1 MTNNSSKKEIVKVLN
16 VETKGSDVRVKTL
29 RQEIAALNDALKNT
43 EQGSA
48 EYNAAV
54 QQIKNNQDLLSQA
67 MKSTKTE
74 AEALDGSY
82 DALTNKLNELKKA
95 WKATNDEVERSK
107 LANEINQVKGAIS
120 ELDNSLGDF
129 KTNSEDALSKFKN
142 EMGDAQDKIEPF
154 KAKFESIQK
163 ISSGVA
169 SGFAAVQGAMALMGV
184 ENDQLG
190 QTFIKL
196 QSAMAIAQ
204 GIGGLGDLV
213 EGMSQ
218 AKVAFSGAITSVK
231 SFITSL
237 RGMKLAMAATG
248 IGAALVL
255 VGLLAKAYMDLA
267 DATDKAKEAK
277 ERLDKIESEGEF
289 DNKKKRVA
297 LTQAETKAYDEYV
310 QDLKNANGN
319 KTKIEEAEL
328 KLKKK
333 LREASDDYYKNEIDN
348 LVILRK
354 ELEKNVKIEEDR
366 LNANKRTRENFD
378 KTQGTHSFR
387 SITNPINEGLRT
399 TFGNLFG
406 NKLYSKEEIQEQ
418 ENNLNE
424 LKTKLVQTEQSIA
437 DAERAI
443 NDNKV
448 EAAQE
453 TSDKLVGI
461 SDSTNTQ
468 LKENAEKAK
477 EFAKSTLAN
486 YASNVD
492 ATLTNIKTNV
502 EYNLKS
508 IDKLTSWTEKSR
520 AKAKKESE
528 DKYKVPGLELDGKE
542 AEGELQ
548 VVEAVLVNSY
558 QNQLALLDK
567 KQQDEIA
574 LIKNN
579 KEAVKEIEEQYGVD
593 IMSILE
599 QQHQSEK
606 DALSNQ
612 YNEKLENYKEYL
624 KNRQEAY
631 INTRMGILGDKLY
644 DLEVDK
650 DKKMYENDDT
660 YGYKQAE
667 NKEKKSNKWR
677 WLNKETYWDEFDTK
691 PEEIEKERITKENE
705 ILDEEHS
712 KKVGY
717 LNEEMSLMEARFGAE
732 AKNTDAYKDLVR
744 QKEEAD
750 NNYNN
755 NKAENDKKI
764 EALDASND
772 KKKIARKRTTAN
784 IIMSI
789 ASSMFGS
796 LSSILG
802 EESKAGKAF
811 AVAQATIDTYQ
822 AANAAYASMA
832 GIPVVGPGLGYAAA
846 AAAVLAGI
854 ANVKKI
860 LEVPDD
866 GKETSTAPS
875 SVASQS
881 IVRPN
886 ISLSDTIPTQLT
898 QNLMTDTELSELNK
912 PTRVYVTETDISD
925 TMNKVEVTEN
935 NASF

>member
-1 MTNNSSKKEIVKVLN
+1 MASNNKEIVKVLS
-16 VETKGSDVRVKTL
+16 VDTKGSDVRVKSL
-29 RQEIAALNDALKNT
+29 RQEIAALNQVLKNT

-74 AEALDGSY
+74 AGALEGSY

-107 LANEINQVKGAIS
+107 LANEIKEVKGAIS

-129 KTNSEDALSKFKN
+129 KTNSEDALSKFKD

-169 SGFAAVQGAMALMGV
+169 SGFAAVQGTMALMGV
-184 ENDQLG
+184 ENDKLG

-196 QSAMAIAQ
+196 QAAMAIAQ
-204 GIGGLGDLV
+204 GVGGLGDLV

-231 SFITSL
+231 AFITSL

-277 ERLDKIESEGEF
+277 ERLDKLESKAEF
-289 DNKKKRVA
+289 EKKKKRVE
-297 LTQAETKAYDEYV
+297 LTQAETNAYNEYV
-310 QDLKNANGN
+310 QDLKKANGN

-333 LREASDDYYKNEIDN
+333 LREASDAYYKNELDN
-348 LVILRK
+348 LKKLQK
-354 ELEKNVKIEEDR
+354 EQEKQLDIEQKR
-366 LNANKRTRENFD
+366 LDENKKKREKFD
-378 KTQGTHSFR
+378 KTQKFQPFGSFTNA
-387 SITNPINEGLRT
+387 ITEGAL
-399 TFGNLFG
+399 NLFG
-406 NKLYSKEEIQEQ
+406 NFGFSKKDIQEQ
-418 ENNLNE
+418 ENSINE
-424 LKTKLVQTEQSIA
+424 LKNKKLKTDQEIA
-437 DAERAI
+437 DADRAI
-443 NDNKV
+443 KDNEV

-461 SDSTNTQ
+461 SDSTNAQ

-477 EFAKSTLAN
+477 EFAKSTLAS

-492 ATLTNIKTNV
+492 LTLNNIKTNV
-502 EYNLKS
+502 EYNFKT
-508 IDKLTSWTEKSR
+508 IDKLTSWTEESR

-528 DKYKVPGLELDGKE
+528 DKYKVPGLEVDGKE
-542 AEGELQ
+542 VEGELQ
-548 VVEAVLVNSY
+548 VVETVLVNSY

-579 KEAVKEIEEQYGVD
+579 KKAVKEIEKEYGVD
-593 IMSILE
+593 ILTILA
-599 QQHQSEK
+599 QQHQAEK
-606 DALSNQ
+606 DALSQQ
-612 YNEKLENYKEYL
+612 YNEKLENYKQYL
-624 KNRQEAY
+624 KNRQETY
-631 INTRMGILGDKLY
+631 INTRMGILSDKLY
-644 DLEVDK
+644 DVEVKKDK
-650 DKKMYENDDT
+650 DLYENDST
-660 YGYKQAE
+660 YGNQQAS
-667 NKEKKSNKWR
+667 NKEEKSNKWR
-677 WLNKETYWDEFDTK
+677 WLNKENYWDELDTK

-732 AKNTDAYKDLVR
+732 AKNTDAYKELVR

-755 NKAENDKKI
+755 NKAENDKKLD
-764 EALDASND
+764 ALDAEND
-772 KKKIARKRTTAN
+772 KKKVARRRLTAKL
-784 IIMSI
+784 SLDI

-811 AVAQATIDTYQ
+811 AVAQATIDTFK
-822 AANAAYASMA
+822 AANSAYASLA
-832 GIPVVGPGLGYAAA
+832 GIPVVGPGLGAAAA
-846 AAAVLAGI
+846 AAAVLAGV

-866 GKETSTAPS
+866 GKETSTPSAP
-875 SVASQS
+875 ASQS

-925 TMNKVEVTEN
+925 TMNRVSVTET

>member
-1 MTNNSSKKEIVKVLN
+1 MTNNKEIVKVLN

-29 RQEIAALNDALKNT
+29 RQEIAALNEVLKNT

-48 EYNAAV
+48 EYNAAM
-54 QQIKNNQDLLSQA
+54 QQIKNNQDLLSQS

-95 WKATNDEVERSK
+95 WKATNDEVQRSK
-107 LANEINQVKGAIS
+107 LADEIKEVKGALT

-129 KTNSEDALSKFKN
+129 KTNSEDSLSKFKE

-169 SGFAAVQGAMALMGV
+169 SGFAAVQGTMALMGV

-196 QSAMAIAQ
+196 QAAMAIAQ
-204 GIGGLGDLV
+204 GVGGLGDLV

-231 SFITSL
+231 AFITSL

-277 ERLDKIESEGEF
+277 ERLDKIESKAEL

-297 LTQAETKAYDEYV
+297 LTQAETKAYNEYV
-310 QDLKNANGN
+310 QDLKNAKGD

-333 LREASDDYYKNEIDN
+333 LREASDAYYKGELNN
-348 LVILRK
+348 LTKLQAEQQK
-354 ELEKNVKIEEDR
+354 QLDIEEKR
-366 LNANKRTRENFD
+366 LKENKEKRAIFE
-378 KTQGTHSFR
+378 KTQKFQPFGSF
-387 SITNPINEGLRT
+387 TNAISEGAL
-399 TFGNLFG
+399 NLFG
-406 NKLYSKEEIQEQ
+406 NFGYSKKDIQEQ
-418 ENNLNE
+418 EDNLNE
-424 LKTKLVQTEQSIA
+424 LNKKFVETKQAIE
-437 DAERAI
+437 DAKSALTS
-443 NDNKV
+443 NDV

-453 TSDKLVGI
+453 TSDKLVAI

-486 YASNVD
+486 YVSNID
-492 ATLTNIKTNV
+492 LTITGIKSNIENK
-502 EYNLKS
+502 LKS
-508 IDKLTSWTEKSR
+508 IDDLIILSEKQ
-520 AKAKKESE
+520 KAKEQKKVE
-528 DKYKVPGLELDGKE
+528 DTFKIGG
-542 AEGELQ
+542 GEVKGEFK
-548 VVEAVLVNSY
+548 VVEKVLN
-558 QNQLALLDK
+558 QNYANQIALLTA

-574 LIKNN
+574 LIENN
-579 KEAVKEIEEQYGVD
+579 KEAVKEIEEEYGVD
-593 IMSILE
+593 ILSILK
-599 QQHQSEK
+599 QQHQDEK
-606 DALSNQ
+606 NALTIQ

-631 INTRMGILGDKLY
+631 INSRMGILGDKLY

-650 DKKMYENDDT
+650 DKKMYKNEDT
-660 YGYKQAE
+660 YGYAQAE

-677 WLNKETYWDEFDTK
+677 WLNKEKYWDELDTK
-691 PEEIEKERITKENE
+691 PEEIEKERIQNENE

-712 KKVGY
+712 KRVGY
-717 LNEEMSLMEARFGAE
+717 INEEIALMEARFGAE
-732 AKNTDAYKDLVR
+732 AKNTDAYKELVR
-744 QKEEAD
+744 QKTEAD
-750 NNYNN
+750 EDYNN
-755 NKAENDKKI
+755 TKYENDRKLD
-764 EALDASND
+764 ALDAAND
-772 KKKIARKRTTAN
+772 KKKIERRRTTAN
-784 IIMSI
+784 VIMDI

-811 AVAQATIDTYQ
+811 AVAQATIDTYK
-822 AANAAYASMA
+822 AANAAYASLA

-846 AAAVLAGI
+846 AAAVLAGV

-866 GKETSTAPS
+866 GKETSSPS
-875 SVASQS
+875 SSVTSQS

>member
-1 MTNNSSKKEIVKVLN
+1 MASNNKEIVKVLN

-107 LANEINQVKGAIS
+107 LANEIKEVKGAIS

-196 QSAMAIAQ
+196 QAALAIAQ
-204 GIGGLGDLV
+204 GVGGLGDLV

-231 SFITSL
+231 AFITSL

-255 VGLLAKAYMDLA
+255 VGLLAKAYLDLA
-267 DATDKAKEAK
+267 DATDKAKAAK
-277 ERLDKIESEGEF
+277 ERLDKLESKTEL
-289 DNKKKRVA
+289 DNKKKKVA

-310 QDLKNANGN
+310 KDLKNANGN

-348 LVILRK
+348 LNKLQK
-354 ELEKNVKIEEDR
+354 EQKKQLDVEEKRVKK
-366 LNANKRTRENFD
+366 NKEKRAIFD
-378 KTQGTHSFR
+378 KTQETQPYYTKGINDFLYTKLDIFAGTK
-387 SITNPINEGLRT
+387 N
-399 TFGNLFG
+399 
-406 NKLYSKEEIQEQ
+406 YSKEEIQEQ
-418 ENNLNE
+418 EDNLKE
-424 LKTKLVQTEQSIA
+424 LKNKIVKTDQEIA

-461 SDSTNTQ
+461 SDSTNAQ
-468 LKENAEKAK
+468 LKENAQKAK

-486 YASNVD
+486 YVSNID
-492 ATLTNIKTNV
+492 LTITGIKSNIENK
-502 EYNLKS
+502 LKS
-508 IDKLTSWTEKSR
+508 IDDLMILSEDQ
-520 AKAKKESE
+520 KAKEQKKVE
-528 DKYKVPGLELDGKE
+528 DKFKIGSGEV
-542 AEGELQ
+542 EGEFK
-548 VVEAVLVNSY
+548 VVEKVLNQNY
-558 QNQLALLDK
+558 ANQLALLGA

-574 LIKNN
+574 LIENN
-579 KEAVKEIEEQYGVD
+579 KEAVKEIEEEYGVD
-593 IMSILE
+593 ILSILK
-599 QQHQSEK
+599 QQHQDEK
-606 DALSNQ
+606 NALTIQ
-612 YNEKLENYKEYL
+612 YNEKLEDYKEYL

-631 INTRMGILGDKLY
+631 INTRMGLLGDKLY

-650 DKKMYENDDT
+650 NKKLYKNEDT
-660 YGYKQAE
+660 YGSAQAS
-667 NKEKKSNKWR
+667 NKEEKSNKWR
-677 WLNKETYWDEFDTK
+677 WLNKETYWEEFDTK

-717 LNEEMSLMEARFGAE
+717 LNEEMALMEARFGAE

-744 QKEEAD
+744 QKTEAD
-750 NNYNN
+750 DEYNN
-755 NKAENDKKI
+755 TKAENDKKI
-764 EALDASND
+764 EALDATND

-796 LSSILG
+796 MSSILG

-832 GIPVVGPGLGYAAA
+832 GIPVVGPALGYSAA

-898 QNLMTDTELSELNK
+898 QNLMTDTELSELNQ

-925 TMNKVEVTEN
+925 TMNRVQVTET

>member
-1 MTNNSSKKEIVKVLN
+1 MANNKKEIVKVLN

-29 RQEIAALNDALKNT
+29 RQEIAALNQVLKNT

-67 MKSTKTE
+67 MKTTKTE

-107 LANEINQVKGAIS
+107 LANEIKEVKGALT
-120 ELDNSLGDF
+120 ELDNSLGTF
-129 KTNSEDALSKFKN
+129 KTNSEDSLSTFKD
-142 EMGDAQDKIEPF
+142 EMSDAQDKIEPF

-169 SGFAAVQGAMALMGV
+169 SGFAAVQGTMALMGV

-231 SFITSL
+231 AFITSL

-255 VGLLAKAYMDLA
+255 VGMLAKAFMDLA
-267 DATDKAKEAK
+267 EATDKAKEAK
-277 ERLDKIESEGEF
+277 ERLDKIESKAEF
-289 DNKKKRVA
+289 DQKKKRVE
-297 LTQAETKAYDEYV
+297 LTQAETKAYNEYAE
-310 QDLKNANGN
+310 DLKKANGN

-333 LREASDDYYKNEIDN
+333 LREASDEYYNNELDN
-348 LVILRK
+348 LNKLQK
-354 ELEKNVKIEEDR
+354 EQEKQLKIEEKR
-366 LNANKRTRENFD
+366 LEEKKNKRAIFD
-378 KTQGTHSFR
+378 KTQETQPYY
-387 SITNPINEGLRT
+387 TKPINEFLYTKLGS
-399 TFGNLFG
+399 GN
-406 NKLYSKEEIQEQ
+406 SKEDIQEQ
-418 ENNLNE
+418 ENSIDE
-424 LKTKLVQTEQSIA
+424 LKNKIVKTKQDIA

-443 NDNKV
+443 SDNEV

-461 SDSTNTQ
+461 SDSTNAQ

-477 EFAKSTLAN
+477 EFAKSTLAS

-492 ATLTNIKTNV
+492 LTLNNIKTNV

-508 IDKLTSWTEKSR
+508 FDKLTSWTEESR
-520 AKAKKESE
+520 AKAKKKSE
-528 DKYKVPGLELDGKE
+528 DKYQIPGLELDGKE
-542 AEGELQ
+542 VEGEIN

-579 KEAVKEIEEQYGVD
+579 KKAIKEIEKEYGVD
-593 IMSILE
+593 ILSILA
-599 QQHQSEK
+599 QQHQAEK
-606 DALSNQ
+606 DVLSQQ
-612 YNEKLENYKEYL
+612 YNEKLENYKGYL
-624 KNRQEAY
+624 KNRQESY
-631 INTRMGILGDKLY
+631 INTRMGILSDKLY
-644 DLEVDK
+644 DLEVKKDK
-650 DKKMYENDDT
+650 DLYENDDT

-667 NKEKKSNKWR
+667 NKEEKSNKWR
-677 WLNKETYWDEFDTK
+677 LLDKEKYWDELDTK
-691 PEEIEKERITKENE
+691 PEEIEKERITKEND

-712 KKVGY
+712 KKIGY

-732 AKNTDAYKDLVR
+732 AKNTDAYKELVR

-755 NKAENDKKI
+755 TKKENDKKI
-764 EALDASND
+764 DALDAEID
-772 KKKIARKRTTAN
+772 KKKVARKKFTAN
-784 IIMSI
+784 AIMDI

-811 AVAQATIDTYQ
+811 AVAQATIDTYK
-822 AANAAYASMA
+822 AANSAYASMA
-832 GIPVVGPGLGYAAA
+832 GIPVVGPGLGAAAA

-860 LEVPDD
+860 LEVQDD
-866 GKETSTAPS
+866 GKETSTPS
-875 SVASQS
+875 SSNVSQS

>member
-1 MTNNSSKKEIVKVLN
+1 MANNNKEIVKVLN

-29 RQEIAALNDALKNT
+29 RQEIAALNEVLKNT

-54 QQIKNNQDLLSQA
+54 QQIKNNQDLLSKS

-95 WKATNDEVERSK
+95 WKATNDEVQRSK
-107 LANEINQVKGAIS
+107 LANEIKNVKGALT

-129 KTNSEDALSKFKN
+129 KTNSEDSLSKFKE

-196 QSAMAIAQ
+196 QAAMAIAQ
-204 GIGGLGDLV
+204 GVGGLGDLV

-231 SFITSL
+231 AFITSL

-255 VGLLAKAYMDLA
+255 VGLLAKAYLDLA
-267 DATDKAKEAK
+267 DATDKAKASK
-277 ERLDKIESEGEF
+277 ERLDKLESKTEL
-289 DNKKKRVA
+289 DNKKKKVA
-297 LTQAETKAYDEYV
+297 LTQAETKAYNEYV
-310 QDLKNANGN
+310 QDLKNAKGD

-333 LREASDDYYKNEIDN
+333 LREASDEYYNNEINN
-348 LVILRK
+348 LTKLKK
-354 ELEKNVKIEEDR
+354 EQQKQLDIEEKR
-366 LNANKRTRENFD
+366 LKGLKRNSERVSS
-378 KTQGTHSFR
+378 KR
-387 SITNPINEGLRT
+387 PIFSPGELIVSDIQPQ
-399 TFGNLFG
+399 LVD
-406 NKLYSKEEIQEQ
+406 EETIKEQ
-418 ENNLNE
+418 EKKIDE
-424 LKTKLVQTEQSIA
+424 LKNKIVKTDQEIA
-437 DAERAI
+437 DAQRAI
-443 NDNKV
+443 KDNEV

-477 EFAKSTLAN
+477 EFAKATLAN

-492 ATLTNIKTNV
+492 LTLNNIKTNV
-502 EYNLKS
+502 EYNFKT

-528 DKYKVPGLELDGKE
+528 DKYKVPGLEVDGKE
-542 AEGELQ
+542 VEGELQ

-558 QNQLALLDK
+558 QNQLSLLET

-579 KEAVKEIEEQYGVD
+579 KKAVEEIEKEYGVD
-593 IMSILE
+593 ILSILT
-599 QQHQSEK
+599 QQHQAEK
-606 DALSNQ
+606 DVLSQQ

-631 INTRMGILGDKLY
+631 INTRMGILSDKLY

-650 DKKMYENDDT
+650 DKKMYENEDT
-660 YGYKQAE
+660 YGNKQAS
-667 NKEKKSNKWR
+667 NKEEKSNKWR
-677 WLNKETYWDEFDTK
+677 WLNKENYWDELDTK
-691 PEEIEKERITKENE
+691 PEEIEKERIKKENE

-755 NKAENDKKI
+755 TKAENDKKI
-764 EALDASND
+764 EALDAAND

-784 IIMSI
+784 VIMDI

-811 AVAQATIDTYQ
+811 AVAQATIDTYK
-822 AANAAYASMA
+822 AANAAYASLA
-832 GIPVVGPGLGYAAA
+832 GIPVVGPGLGAAAA
-846 AAAVLAGI
+846 AAAVLAGV

-866 GKETSTAPS
+866 GKETSSPS
-875 SVASQS
+875 ASVTSQS

-898 QNLMTDTELSELNK
+898 QNLMTDSELSEMNK

>member
-1 MTNNSSKKEIVKVLN
+1 MASNNKEIVKVLN

-29 RQEIAALNDALKNT
+29 RQEIAALNEVLKNT

-54 QQIKNNQDLLSQA
+54 QQIKNNQDLLSQS

-95 WKATNDEVERSK
+95 WKATNDEVQRSK
-107 LANEINQVKGAIS
+107 LADEIKEVKGALT
-120 ELDNSLGDF
+120 ELDNSLGNF
-129 KTNSEDALSKFKN
+129 KTNSEDSLSTFKE
-142 EMGDAQDKIEPF
+142 EMSDAQDKIEPF

-163 ISSGVA
+163 ISAGVA

-196 QSAMAIAQ
+196 QAAMAIAQ
-204 GIGGLGDLV
+204 GVGGLGDLV

-231 SFITSL
+231 AFITSL

-277 ERLDKIESEGEF
+277 ERLDKIESKAEF

-297 LTQAETKAYDEYV
+297 LTQAETKAYNEYV
-310 QDLKNANGN
+310 EDLKNAKGN

-333 LREASDDYYKNEIDN
+333 LREASDKYYKGELDN
-348 LVILRK
+348 LNKLK
-354 ELEKNVKIEEDR
+354 SEQQKTLDIEQKR
-366 LNANKRTRENFD
+366 LDENNKKRAIFE
-378 KTQGTHSFR
+378 KTQKFQPFGSFT
-387 SITNPINEGLRT
+387 SAIAEGAL
-399 TFGNLFG
+399 NLFG
-406 NKLYSKEEIQEQ
+406 NFGYSKKDIQEQ
-418 ENNLNE
+418 ENSINE
-424 LKTKLVQTEQSIA
+424 LKNKILQTKQDIE
-437 DAERAI
+437 DAESAI
-443 NDNKV
+443 TGNEV

-453 TSDKLVGI
+453 TSDKLVRI
-461 SDSTNTQ
+461 SDSTNAQ

-477 EFAKSTLAN
+477 EFAKATLAN
-486 YASNVD
+486 YVSNID
-492 ATLTNIKTNV
+492 LNLNNIKNNV
-502 EYNLKS
+502 EYNLKE
-508 IDKLTSWTEKSR
+508 IDKLTNLSEKV
-520 AKAKKESE
+520 KAKEKKKAE
-528 DKYKVPGLELDGKE
+528 DTFKVEGLEIDGKE
-542 AEGELQ
+542 VEGELEI
-548 VVEAVLVNSY
+548 VEAVISQSY
-558 QNQLALLDK
+558 ENQLALLTA
-567 KQQDEIA
+567 KQEDE
-574 LIKNN
+574 LELLTNN
-579 KEAVKEIEEQYGVD
+579 KEALKDIEKEYGVD
-593 IMSILE
+593 ILSVLKE
-599 QQHQSEK
+599 QHKAER
-606 DALSNQ
+606 DTLTIQ

-631 INTRMGILGDKLY
+631 INSRMGILGDKLY

-650 DKKMYENDDT
+650 DKKMYENEDT
-660 YGYKQAE
+660 YGNKQAS
-667 NKEKKSNKWR
+667 NKEEKSNKWR
-677 WLNKETYWDEFDTK
+677 WLNKENYWDELDTK

-755 NKAENDKKI
+755 TKAENDKKI
-764 EALDASND
+764 EALDAAND

-784 IIMSI
+784 VIMDI

-811 AVAQATIDTYQ
+811 AVAQATIDTYK
-822 AANAAYASMA
+822 AANAAYASLA
-832 GIPVVGPGLGYAAA
+832 GIPVVGPGLGAAAA
-846 AAAVLAGI
+846 AAAVLAGV

-866 GKETSTAPS
+866 GKETSSPAS
-875 SVASQS
+875 SASSQS

-898 QNLMTDTELSELNK
+898 QNLMTDSELSEMNK

>member
-1 MTNNSSKKEIVKVLN
+1 MASNNKEIVKVLS
-16 VETKGSDVRVKTL
+16 VDTKGSDVRVKTL
-29 RQEIAALNDALKNT
+29 RQEIAALNQVLKNT
-43 EQGSA
+43 EQGSS

-107 LANEINQVKGAIS
+107 LANEIKEVKGAIS

-163 ISSGVA
+163 ISAGVA

-204 GIGGLGDLV
+204 GVGGLGDLV

-231 SFITSL
+231 AFITSL

-255 VGLLAKAYMDLA
+255 VGLLAKAFMDLA

-277 ERLDKIESEGEF
+277 ERLDKIESKAEF
-289 DNKKKRVA
+289 EKKKKRIE

-310 QDLKNANGN
+310 EDLKKANGN

-333 LREASDDYYKNEIDN
+333 LREASDAYYKGEIDN
-348 LVILRK
+348 L
-354 ELEKNVKIEEDR
+354 
-366 LNANKRTRENFD
+366 T
-378 KTQGTHSFR
+378 
-387 SITNPINEGLRT
+387 
-399 TFGNLFG
+399 
-406 NKLYSKEEIQEQ
+406 KLQKEQ
-418 ENNLNE
+418 EKQLAVEEKRLKGLKRNSERVSSDRPIFSPGELIVSDIQPQLVDEETIKEQEKKINE
-424 LKTKLVQTEQSIA
+424 LKNKKVKTEQEIA
-437 DAERAI
+437 DAQRAI
-443 NDNKV
+443 KDNEV

-461 SDSTNTQ
+461 SDSTNAQ

-486 YASNVD
+486 YVSNIDLTLTGIKSNVENELD
-492 ATLTNIKTNV
+492 
-502 EYNLKS
+502 S
-508 IDKLTSWTEKSR
+508 IDRLINLSEKD
-520 AKAKKESE
+520 KAKLQKNSE
-528 DKYKVPGLELDGKE
+528 DTFKIDGE
-542 AEGELQ
+542 EIEGEFK
-548 VVEAVLVNSY
+548 VVKAVLDRNY
-558 QNQLALLDK
+558 ENQLALLTK

-574 LIKNN
+574 LVKNN
-579 KEAVKEIEEQYGVD
+579 KEAVKEIEKQYGVD

-599 QQHQSEK
+599 LQHQDEK
-606 DALSNQ
+606 NALTIQ

-631 INTRMGILGDKLY
+631 INSRMGILSDKLY

-650 DKKMYENDDT
+650 DKKLYENEDT
-660 YGYKQAE
+660 YGNQQAE
-667 NKEKKSNKWR
+667 NKEEKSNKWR
-677 WLNKETYWDEFDTK
+677 WLNKENYWDELDTK

-732 AKNTDAYKDLVR
+732 AKNTDAYKELVR

-755 NKAENDKKI
+755 TKAENDKKI
-764 EALDASND
+764 EALDAAND

-784 IIMSI
+784 VIMDI

-811 AVAQATIDTYQ
+811 AVAQATIDTYK
-822 AANAAYASMA
+822 AANAAYASLA

-846 AAAVLAGI
+846 AAAVLAGV

-866 GKETSTAPS
+866 GKETSAPS
-875 SVASQS
+875 SSVTTQS

-925 TMNKVEVTEN
+925 TMNRVSVTET

>member
-1 MTNNSSKKEIVKVLN
+1 MANNNKEIVKVLN

-29 RQEIAALNDALKNT
+29 RQEIAALNEVLKNT
-43 EQGSA
+43 EQGSS

-54 QQIKNNQDLLSQA
+54 QQIKNNQDLLSQS

-82 DALTNKLNELKKA
+82 DALTNKLNDLKKA
-95 WKATNDEVERSK
+95 WKATNDEVQRSK
-107 LANEINQVKGAIS
+107 LADEIKEVKGALT
-120 ELDNSLGDF
+120 ELDNSLGTF
-129 KTNSEDALSKFKN
+129 KTNSEDSLSKFKE

-196 QSAMAIAQ
+196 QAAMAIAQ
-204 GIGGLGDLV
+204 GVGGLGDLV

-231 SFITSL
+231 AFITSL

-255 VGLLAKAYMDLA
+255 VGLLAKAYLDLA
-267 DATDKAKEAK
+267 NATDKAKASK
-277 ERLDKIESEGEF
+277 ERLDKLESKTEL
-289 DNKKKRVA
+289 DQKKKKVA
-297 LTQAETKAYDEYV
+297 LTEAETKAYNEYV
-310 QDLKNANGN
+310 EDLKKANGD

-348 LVILRK
+348 L
-354 ELEKNVKIEEDR
+354 
-366 LNANKRTRENFD
+366 T
-378 KTQGTHSFR
+378 
-387 SITNPINEGLRT
+387 
-399 TFGNLFG
+399 
-406 NKLYSKEEIQEQ
+406 KLQKEQ
-418 ENNLNE
+418 EKQLDNEEKRLKGLKRNSERVSNNVPIYSPGQQIVGDIQPQLVDEETIKEQEKKIDE
-424 LKTKLVQTEQSIA
+424 LKNKIVKTKQEIA
-437 DAERAI
+437 DAEGAI
-443 NDNKV
+443 TGNAV

-461 SDSTNTQ
+461 SDSTNNQ

-486 YASNVD
+486 YASNID
-492 ATLTNIKTNV
+492 ITLTNLKSNV
-502 EYNLKS
+502 EYELKQV
-508 IDKLTSWTEKSR
+508 DKLTNLSEKD
-520 AKAKKESE
+520 KAKQQKGTE
-528 DKYKVPGLELDGKE
+528 DTFKIEGLEIDGKE
-542 AEGELQ
+542 IEGELEI
-548 VVEAVLVNSY
+548 VETVIANSLN
-558 QNQLALLDK
+558 NQLALLDK
-567 KQQDEIA
+567 KQEDEIK

-579 KEAVKEIEEQYGVD
+579 KKAVKEIEKEYGVD
-593 IMSILE
+593 ILSILE
-599 QQHQSEK
+599 QQHQAEK
-606 DALSNQ
+606 DTLMFQ
-612 YNEKLENYKEYL
+612 YNEKLENYKQYL

-631 INTRMGILGDKLY
+631 INTRMGILSDKLY
-644 DLEVDK
+644 DLEVKKDK
-650 DKKMYENDDT
+650 DLYENDDES
-660 YGYKQAE
+660 GYAQGE

-677 WLNKETYWDEFDTK
+677 WLNKENYWDELDTK
-691 PEEIEKERITKENE
+691 PEEIEKERITKENA

-712 KKVGY
+712 KKIGY
-717 LNEEMSLMEARFGAE
+717 INEEIGLLEARFGAE
-732 AKNTDAYKDLVR
+732 AKNTDAYKELVK

-755 NKAENDKKI
+755 TKKENDKKLEALDAENDKK
-764 EALDASND
+764 
-772 KKKIARKRTTAN
+772 KVARRRLTAKLS
-784 IIMSI
+784 IDI

-811 AVAQATIDTYQ
+811 AVAQATIDTFK
-822 AANAAYASMA
+822 AANSAYASLA
-832 GIPVVGPGLGYAAA
+832 GIPVVGPGLGAAAA
-846 AAAVLAGI
+846 AAAVLAGV

-866 GKETSTAPS
+866 GKETSSPS
-875 SVASQS
+875 ASVTSQS

-925 TMNKVEVTEN
+925 TMNKVKVTET

>member
-1 MTNNSSKKEIVKVLN
+1 MASNNKEIVKVLS
-16 VETKGSDVRVKTL
+16 VDTKGSDVRVKTL
-29 RQEIAALNDALKNT
+29 RQEIAALNQVLKNT
-43 EQGSA
+43 EQGSS

-107 LANEINQVKGAIS
+107 LANEIKEVKGAIS

-204 GIGGLGDLV
+204 GVGGLGDLV

-231 SFITSL
+231 AFITSL

-255 VGLLAKAYMDLA
+255 VGLLAKAFMDLA

-277 ERLDKIESEGEF
+277 ERLDKIESKAEF
-289 DNKKKRVA
+289 EKKKKRIE

-310 QDLKNANGN
+310 EDLKKANGN

-333 LREASDDYYKNEIDN
+333 LREASDAYYKNELDN
-348 LVILRK
+348 LNKLQTEQKKQLDIEQKRLDENKKKR
-354 ELEKNVKIEEDR
+354 EK
-366 LNANKRTRENFD
+366 FD
-378 KTQGTHSFR
+378 KTQKFQPFGSF
-387 SITNPINEGLRT
+387 TNTISEGAL
-399 TFGNLFG
+399 NLFG
-406 NKLYSKEEIQEQ
+406 NFGFSKKDIQEQ
-418 ENNLNE
+418 EDSINE
-424 LKTKLVQTEQSIA
+424 LNNKIVKTKQEIA

-443 NDNKV
+443 EDNKV

-461 SDSTNTQ
+461 SDSTNAQ
-468 LKENAEKAK
+468 LKDNAEKAK
-477 EFAKSTLAN
+477 EFAKATLAS

-492 ATLTNIKTNV
+492 LTLNNIKTNV
-502 EYNLKS
+502 EYNFKT
-508 IDKLTSWTEKSR
+508 IDKLTSWTEESK
-520 AKAKKESE
+520 AKAKKGVE
-528 DKYKVPGLELDGKE
+528 DSYKVPGLEVDGKE
-542 AEGELQ
+542 VEGELE
-548 VVEAVLVNSY
+548 VVETLLVNSY

-579 KEAVKEIEEQYGVD
+579 KKAVKEIEKEYGVD
-593 IMSILE
+593 ILTILA
-599 QQHQSEK
+599 QQHQAEK
-606 DALSNQ
+606 DVLSQQ
-612 YNEKLENYKEYL
+612 YNEKLENYKQYL
-624 KNRQEAY
+624 KNRKEAY
-631 INTRMGILGDKLY
+631 INTRMGILADKLY

-650 DKKMYENDDT
+650 DKKL
-660 YGYKQAE
+660 YKNEDESGNAQAE

-677 WLNKETYWDEFDTK
+677 WLDKENYWDELDTQ
-691 PEEIEKERITKENE
+691 PEEIEKGRITKENK
-705 ILDEEHS
+705 ILDEEHN

-717 LNEEMSLMEARFGAE
+717 LNEEMSLMEARFGEE
-732 AKNTDAYKDLVR
+732 AKNTDAYKELVK

-755 NKAENDKKI
+755 TKKENDKK
-764 EALDASND
+764 LDALEAEID
-772 KKKIARKRTTAN
+772 KKKVARRRLTAKLS
-784 IIMSI
+784 IDI

-811 AVAQATIDTYQ
+811 AVAQATIDTYK
-822 AANAAYASMA
+822 AANSAYAAMS
-832 GIPVVGPGLGYAAA
+832 GIKFVGPALGIAAA
-846 AAAVLAGI
+846 AAAIAAGI

-866 GKETSTAPS
+866 GKETSTPS
-875 SVASQS
+875 SSVSQS

>member
-1 MTNNSSKKEIVKVLN
+1 MASNNKEIVKVLS
-16 VETKGSDVRVKTL
+16 VDTKGSDVRVKSL
-29 RQEIAALNDALKNT
+29 REEIAALNQVLKNT

-129 KTNSEDALSKFKN
+129 KTNSEDALSKFKD

-204 GIGGLGDLV
+204 GVGGLGDLV
-213 EGMSQ
+213 EGMSK

-231 SFITSL
+231 AFITSL

-255 VGLLAKAYMDLA
+255 VGLLAKAYLDLA

-297 LTQAETKAYDEYV
+297 LTQAETKAYNDYV
-310 QDLKNANGN
+310 EEVKNANGD
-319 KTKIEEAEL
+319 KTKLEQAEL
-328 KLKKK
+328 KLKKA
-333 LREASDDYYKNEIDN
+333 LREESDKYYQNEIDN

-387 SITNPINEGLRT
+387 AITNPINEGLRT

-418 ENNLNE
+418 EKSLNE
-424 LKTKLVQTEQSIA
+424 LKNKLVETEQAIA
-437 DAERAI
+437 DAQRAI

-461 SDSTNTQ
+461 SDSTNAQ

-486 YASNVD
+486 YASNID
-492 ATLTNIKTNV
+492 ATLTNIQKNV
-502 EYNLKS
+502 EYNLKT
-508 IDKLTSWTEKSR
+508 IDKIPFLSEGT
-520 AKAKKESE
+520 KAKQQKGVE
-528 DKYKVPGLELDGKE
+528 DKFKVEGLVADGKE
-542 AEGELQ
+542 IEGELN
-548 VVEAVLVNSY
+548 VVETVLGMSY
-558 QNQLALLDK
+558 ENQLALLDK

-579 KEAVKEIEEQYGVD
+579 KKAVKEIEKEYGVD
-593 IMSILE
+593 ILTILA
-599 QQHQSEK
+599 QQHQAEK
-606 DALSNQ
+606 DALTLQ
-612 YNEKLENYKEYL
+612 YDEKLENYKQYL

-631 INTRMGILGDKLY
+631 INTRMGILSDKLY

-650 DKKMYENDDT
+650 DKKLYENDDT
-660 YGYKQAE
+660 YGNKQAE
-667 NKEKKSNKWR
+667 NKEEKSNKWR
-677 WLNKETYWDEFDTK
+677 WLNEEKYWDELDTK

-732 AKNTDAYKDLVR
+732 AKNTDAYKELVK

-750 NNYNN
+750 NDYNN

-764 EALDASND
+764 DALDSAND

-784 IIMSI
+784 VIMDI

-811 AVAQATIDTYQ
+811 AVAQATIDTFK
-822 AANAAYASMA
+822 AANSAYASLA
-832 GIPVVGPGLGYAAA
+832 GIPVVGPGLGAAAA
-846 AAAVLAGI
+846 AAAVLAGV

-866 GKETSTAPS
+866 GKETTTPS
-875 SVASQS
+875 ASQS

>member
-1 MTNNSSKKEIVKVLN
+1 MANNNKEIVKVLN
-16 VETKGSDVRVKTL
+16 VETKGSDVRVKSL
-29 RQEIAALNDALKNT
+29 RQEIAALNEVLKNT

-54 QQIKNNQDLLSQA
+54 QQIKNNQDLLSQS

-95 WKATNDEVERSK
+95 WKATNDEVQRSK
-107 LANEINQVKGAIS
+107 LADEIKEVKGALT

-129 KTNSEDALSKFKN
+129 KTNSVDSLSKFKE

-184 ENDQLG
+184 ENDKLG
-190 QTFIKL
+190 QTFIQL
-196 QSAMAIAQ
+196 QAAMAIAQ
-204 GIGGLGDLV
+204 GVGGLGDLV

-231 SFITSL
+231 TFITSL
-237 RGMKLAMAATG
+237 RGMKVALAATG

-255 VGLLAKAYMDLA
+255 VGLLTKAFMELSE
-267 DATDKAKEAK
+267 ATDKAKEAK
-277 ERLDKIESEGEF
+277 ERLDKLESKTEF
-289 DNKKKRVA
+289 DKKKKRVE
-297 LTQAETKAYDEYV
+297 LTQAETKAYNEYV
-310 QDLKNANGN
+310 EDLKNANGN

-333 LREASDDYYKNEIDN
+333 LREASDEYYKGELDN
-348 LVILRK
+348 LTKLQK
-354 ELEKNVKIEEDR
+354 ETEKQIAVEEKRVKK
-366 LNANKRTRENFD
+366 NKEKREIFD
-378 KTQGTHSFR
+378 KTQETQPYY
-387 SITNPINEGLRT
+387 TKPINEFLYTKLGMFAGT
-399 TFGNLFG
+399 TN
-406 NKLYSKEEIQEQ
+406 YSKEEIQEQ
-418 ENNLNE
+418 EDYLNE
-424 LKTKLVQTEQSIA
+424 LKNKLVQTKQDIA

-486 YASNVD
+486 YVSNID
-492 ATLTNIKTNV
+492 LTITGIKSNIENK
-502 EYNLKS
+502 LKS
-508 IDKLTSWTEKSR
+508 IDDLIILSDNQ
-520 AKAKKESE
+520 KAKEQKKVEDTFKINSE
-528 DKYKVPGLELDGKE
+528 GV
-542 AEGELQ
+542 EGEFK
-548 VVEAVLVNSY
+548 VVEKVLNQNY
-558 QNQLALLDK
+558 ANQLALLGA

-574 LIKNN
+574 LIENN
-579 KEAVKEIEEQYGVD
+579 KEAIKEIEKEYGVD
-593 IMSILE
+593 ILSVLK
-599 QQHQSEK
+599 QQHQDEK
-606 DALSNQ
+606 NALTIQ

-631 INTRMGILGDKLY
+631 INSRMGILGDKLY
-644 DLEVDK
+644 DLEVKKDK
-650 DKKMYENDDT
+650 DLYENEDT

-667 NKEKKSNKWR
+667 NKEEKSNKWR
-677 WLNKETYWDEFDTK
+677 WLNKENYWDELDTK

-712 KKVGY
+712 KKIGY
-717 LNEEMSLMEARFGAE
+717 LNEEMSLLEARFGAE
-732 AKNTDAYKDLVR
+732 AKHTDAYKELVR

-750 NNYNN
+750 NDYNN
-755 NKAENDKKI
+755 NKQENDRKLDALDAENDKK
-764 EALDASND
+764 
-772 KKKIARKRTTAN
+772 KIKRRRTTAN
-784 IIMSI
+784 VIMDI

-811 AVAQATIDTYQ
+811 AVAQATIDTYK
-822 AANAAYASMA
+822 AANAAYASLA
-832 GIPVVGPGLGYAAA
+832 GIPVVGPGLGAAAA
-846 AAAVLAGI
+846 AAAVLAGV

-866 GKETSTAPS
+866 GKETSSPS
-875 SVASQS
+875 SSVTSQS

>member
-1 MTNNSSKKEIVKVLN
+1 MASNNKEIVKVLN

-29 RQEIAALNDALKNT
+29 RQEIAALNEVLKNT

-107 LANEINQVKGAIS
+107 LADEIKEVKGAIT
-120 ELDNSLGDF
+120 ELDNSLGTF
-129 KTNSEDALSKFKN
+129 KTNSEDSLSTFKDK
-142 EMGDAQDKIEPF
+142 MSDAQDKIEPF

-184 ENDQLG
+184 ENDKLG

-196 QSAMAIAQ
+196 QAAMAIAQ

-231 SFITSL
+231 AFITSL

-277 ERLDKIESEGEF
+277 ERLDKLESEGEF

-297 LTQAETKAYDEYV
+297 LTQAETKAYNEYV
-310 QDLKNANGN
+310 EDLKKANGN

-333 LREASDDYYKNEIDN
+333 LREASDEYYRNEIDN
-348 LVILRK
+348 LTTLRN
-354 ELEKNVKIEEDR
+354 ELQKNVKIEEDR

-378 KTQGTHSFR
+378 KTQATHSFR

-418 ENNLNE
+418 ENSLNE
-424 LKTKLVQTEQSIA
+424 LKTKLVQTEQEIE
-437 DAERAI
+437 DAKRAI

-461 SDSTNTQ
+461 SDSTNAQ

-486 YASNVD
+486 YVSNID
-492 ATLTNIKTNV
+492 LTITGIKSNIENKLKT
-502 EYNLKS
+502 
-508 IDKLTSWTEKSR
+508 IDDLIILSEDQ
-520 AKAKKESE
+520 KAKQQKSVE
-528 DKYKVPGLELDGKE
+528 DTFKINGEEV
-542 AEGELQ
+542 EGEFK
-548 VVEAVLVNSY
+548 VVEKVLNRNY
-558 QNQLALLDK
+558 ANQLALLGA

-574 LIKNN
+574 LIENN
-579 KEAVKEIEEQYGVD
+579 KEAVKEIEKEYGVD
-593 IMSILE
+593 ILSVLK
-599 QQHQSEK
+599 QQHQDEK
-606 DALSNQ
+606 NALTIQ
-612 YNEKLENYKEYL
+612 YNEKLENYKQYL

-631 INTRMGILGDKLY
+631 INSRMGILSDKLY
-644 DLEVDK
+644 DLEVKKDK
-650 DKKMYENDDT
+650 DLYENDDT

-667 NKEKKSNKWR
+667 NKEEKSNKWR
-677 WLNKETYWDEFDTK
+677 WLDKENYWDELDTK
-691 PEEIEKERITKENE
+691 PEEIEKERITKENA
-705 ILDEEHS
+705 ILDEEHN
-712 KKVGY
+712 KKIGY
-717 LNEEMSLMEARFGAE
+717 INEELSLMEARFGAE
-732 AKNTDAYKDLVR
+732 AKNTDAYKELVK

-755 NKAENDKKI
+755 TKKENDKKLEALDAENDKK
-764 EALDASND
+764 
-772 KKKIARKRTTAN
+772 KVARRRLTAKLS
-784 IIMSI
+784 IDI

-811 AVAQATIDTYQ
+811 AVAQATIDTYK
-822 AANAAYASMA
+822 AANSAYAAMS
-832 GIPVVGPGLGYAAA
+832 GIKFVGPALGIAAA
-846 AAAVLAGI
+846 AAAIAAGI

-866 GKETSTAPS
+866 GKETTTPS
-875 SVASQS
+875 ASQS

-898 QNLMTDTELSELNK
+898 QNLMTDSELSELNK

-925 TMNKVEVTEN
+925 TMNKVEVTES

>member
-1 MTNNSSKKEIVKVLN
+1 MASNNKEIVKVLS
-16 VETKGSDVRVKTL
+16 VDTKGSDVRVKSL
-29 RQEIAALNDALKNT
+29 REEIAALNQVLKNT

-129 KTNSEDALSKFKN
+129 KTNSEDALSKFKD

-231 SFITSL
+231 AFITSL

-297 LTQAETKAYDEYV
+297 LTQAETKAYNDYV
-310 QDLKNANGN
+310 EEVKNANGD
-319 KTKIEEAEL
+319 KTKLEQAEL
-328 KLKKK
+328 KLKKA
-333 LREASDDYYKNEIDN
+333 LREESDKYYQNEIDN

-387 SITNPINEGLRT
+387 AITNPINEGLRT

-418 ENNLNE
+418 EKSLNE
-424 LKTKLVQTEQSIA
+424 LKNKLVETEQAIA
-437 DAERAI
+437 DAQRAI

-461 SDSTNTQ
+461 SDETNAR

-486 YASNVD
+486 YVSNID
-492 ATLTNIKTNV
+492 LTLTNLKSNV
-502 EYNLKS
+502 EYELKQV
-508 IDKLTSWTEKSR
+508 DKLTNLSEKD
-520 AKAKKESE
+520 KAKKQKGTE
-528 DKYKVPGLELDGKE
+528 DTFKIDGLEVDGKE
-542 AEGELQ
+542 VEGELEI
-548 VVEAVLVNSY
+548 VETVLTNSLN
-558 QNQLALLDK
+558 NQLALLDK

-579 KEAVKEIEEQYGVD
+579 KKAVKEIEKEYGVD
-593 IMSILE
+593 ILSILE
-599 QQHQSEK
+599 QQHQAEK
-606 DALSNQ
+606 DTLMYQ
-612 YNEKLENYKEYL
+612 YNEKLENYKQYL

-631 INTRMGILGDKLY
+631 INSRMGILADKLY

-650 DKKMYENDDT
+650 DKKLYENEDT
-660 YGYKQAE
+660 YGNAQAE
-667 NKEKKSNKWR
+667 NKEEKSNKWR
-677 WLNKETYWDEFDTK
+677 WLDKENYWDELDTK
-691 PEEIEKERITKENE
+691 PEEIEKERITKEND

-717 LNEEMSLMEARFGAE
+717 LNEEMSLLEARFGAE
-732 AKNTDAYKDLVR
+732 AKNTDAYKELVK

-755 NKAENDKKI
+755 TKKENDKKLEALDAENDKK
-764 EALDASND
+764 
-772 KKKIARKRTTAN
+772 KVARRRLTAKLS
-784 IIMSI
+784 IDI

-811 AVAQATIDTYQ
+811 AVAQATIDTFK
-822 AANAAYASMA
+822 AANSAYASLA
-832 GIPVVGPGLGYAAA
+832 GIPVVGPGLGAAAA
-846 AAAVLAGI
+846 AAAVLAGV

-866 GKETSTAPS
+866 GKETTTPS
-875 SVASQS
+875 ASQS

>member
-1 MTNNSSKKEIVKVLN
+1 MTSNNKEIVKVLN

-43 EQGSA
+43 EQGSS

-95 WKATNDEVERSK
+95 WKATNDEVQRSK
-107 LANEINQVKGAIS
+107 LAEEINQVKGAIS

-129 KTNSEDALSKFKN
+129 KTNSEDALSKFKE

-237 RGMKLAMAATG
+237 RGMKVALAATG
-248 IGAALVL
+248 IGASLVL
-255 VGLLAKAYMDLA
+255 VGLLTKAFMDLA
-267 DATDKAKEAK
+267 DATDKAKAAK
-277 ERLDKIESEGEF
+277 ERLDKLESKTEF
-289 DNKKKRVA
+289 DKKKKRVE
-297 LTQAETKAYDEYV
+297 LTKAETKAYDEYV
-310 QDLKNANGN
+310 KDLKNANGD

-333 LREASDDYYKNEIDN
+333 LREASDAYYNNELNN
-348 LVILRK
+348 LNKLQK
-354 ELEKNVKIEEDR
+354 EQKKQLDIEEKR
-366 LNANKRTRENFD
+366 VKKNKEKRAIFD
-378 KTQGTHSFR
+378 KTQETQPYYTKGINDFLYTKLDIFAGTK
-387 SITNPINEGLRT
+387 N
-399 TFGNLFG
+399 
-406 NKLYSKEEIQEQ
+406 YSKEEIQEQ
-418 ENNLNE
+418 EDNLKE
-424 LKTKLVQTEQSIA
+424 LKNKIVKTDQEIA

-461 SDSTNTQ
+461 SDSTNAQ
-468 LKENAEKAK
+468 LKENADKAK

-486 YASNVD
+486 YASNID
-492 ATLTNIKTNV
+492 LTLNNLKTNV
-502 EYNLKS
+502 EYELKQ
-508 IDKLTSWTEKSR
+508 IDKLTNLSEKD
-520 AKAKKESE
+520 KAKRQKGTE
-528 DKYKVPGLELDGKE
+528 DKYKVTGLEVDGKE
-542 AEGELQ
+542 VEGELK
-548 VVEAVLVNSY
+548 VVKTLLSQSY
-558 QNQLALLDK
+558 SNQLSLLET
-567 KQQDEIA
+567 KQQDE
-574 LIKNN
+574 LELLENN
-579 KEAVKEIEEQYGVD
+579 KEALKDIEKEYGVD
-593 IMSILE
+593 VISILK
-599 QQHQSEK
+599 QQHQAEK
-606 DALSNQ
+606 DALTQQ
-612 YNEKLENYKEYL
+612 YDEKLENYKEYL

-631 INTRMGILGDKLY
+631 INSRMGILGDKLY

-650 DKKMYENDDT
+650 DKKMYKNEDT
-660 YGYKQAE
+660 YGSAQAE
-667 NKEKKSNKWR
+667 NKEEKSNKWR

-691 PEEIEKERITKENE
+691 PEEIEKERITKENA

-755 NKAENDKKI
+755 TKAENDKKI
-764 EALDASND
+764 EALDAAND
-772 KKKIARKRTTAN
+772 KKKVARKRTTAN

-832 GIPVVGPGLGYAAA
+832 GIPVVGPALGYSAA

-925 TMNKVEVTEN
+925 TMNKVEVTET

>member
-1 MTNNSSKKEIVKVLN
+1 MASNNKEIVKVLN

-29 RQEIAALNDALKNT
+29 RQEIAALNEVLKNT

-54 QQIKNNQDLLSQA
+54 QQIKNNQDLLSQS

-95 WKATNDEVERSK
+95 WKATNDEVQRSK
-107 LANEINQVKGAIS
+107 LADEIKEVKGALT
-120 ELDNSLGDF
+120 ELDNSLGNF
-129 KTNSEDALSKFKN
+129 KTNSEDSLSKFKE

-196 QSAMAIAQ
+196 QAAMAIAQ
-204 GIGGLGDLV
+204 GVGGLGDLV

-231 SFITSL
+231 TFITSL

-255 VGLLAKAYMDLA
+255 VGLLAKAYLDLA
-267 DATDKAKEAK
+267 DATDKAKASK
-277 ERLDKIESEGEF
+277 ERLDKLESKAEF
-289 DNKKKRVA
+289 DQKKKRVA
-297 LTQAETKAYDEYV
+297 LTQAETKAYNEYV
-310 QDLKNANGN
+310 EDLKKANGD

-333 LREASDDYYKNEIDN
+333 LREASDQYYKGELQN
-348 LVILRK
+348 LTKLQSEQQK
-354 ELEKNVKIEEDR
+354 TLDIEEKR
-366 LNANKRTRENFD
+366 LKENKEKRKTFE
-378 KTQGTHSFR
+378 KTQKFQPFGSF
-387 SITNPINEGLRT
+387 TNAISEGAL
-399 TFGNLFG
+399 NLFG
-406 NKLYSKEEIQEQ
+406 NFGYSKKNIQEQ
-418 ENNLNE
+418 ENSINE
-424 LKTKLVQTEQSIA
+424 LKNKLVQTKQDIA
-437 DAERAI
+437 DANRAI
-443 NDNKV
+443 TDNEV

-486 YASNVD
+486 YVSNID
-492 ATLTNIKTNV
+492 LTITGIKSNIENK
-502 EYNLKS
+502 LKS
-508 IDKLTSWTEKSR
+508 IDEMTILSEDQ
-520 AKAKKESE
+520 KAKQQKKVE
-528 DKYKVPGLELDGKE
+528 DTFKIN
-542 AEGELQ
+542 GEEVKGEFK
-548 VVEAVLVNSY
+548 VVEKVLNRNY
-558 QNQLALLDK
+558 ANQLALLGA

-579 KEAVKEIEEQYGVD
+579 KEAVKEIEKEYGVD
-593 IMSILE
+593 ILSVLE
-599 QQHQSEK
+599 QQHQDEK
-606 DALSNQ
+606 NALTIQ

-631 INTRMGILGDKLY
+631 INSRMGILGDKLY

-650 DKKMYENDDT
+650 DKKMYENEDK
-660 YGYKQAE
+660 YGNKQAS
-667 NKEKKSNKWR
+667 NKEEKSNKWR
-677 WLNKETYWDEFDTK
+677 WLNKENYWDELDTK
-691 PEEIEKERITKENE
+691 PEEIEKERIKKENA

-755 NKAENDKKI
+755 TKAENDKKI
-764 EALDASND
+764 EALDAAND

-784 IIMSI
+784 VIMDI

-811 AVAQATIDTYQ
+811 AVAQATIDTYK
-822 AANAAYASMA
+822 AANAAYASLA

-846 AAAVLAGI
+846 AAAVLAGV

-866 GKETSTAPS
+866 GKETSSPS
-875 SVASQS
+875 SSVTSQS

-886 ISLSDTIPTQLT
+886 ISLSDTVPTQLT
-898 QNLMTDTELSELNK
+898 QNLMTDSELSEMNK

>member
-1 MTNNSSKKEIVKVLN
+1 MASNNKEIVKVLN

-29 RQEIAALNDALKNT
+29 RQEIAALNEVLKNT

-54 QQIKNNQDLLSQA
+54 QQIKNNQDLLSQS

-74 AEALDGSY
+74 AESLDGSY

-107 LANEINQVKGAIS
+107 LANEIKNVKGALT
-120 ELDNSLGDF
+120 ELDNSLGNF
-129 KTNSEDALSKFKN
+129 KTNSEDSLSTFKE
-142 EMGDAQDKIEPF
+142 EMSDAQDKIEPF

-196 QSAMAIAQ
+196 QAAMAIAQ
-204 GIGGLGDLV
+204 GVGGLGDLV

-231 SFITSL
+231 AFITSL

-255 VGLLAKAYMDLA
+255 VGLLAKAYLDLA
-267 DATDKAKEAK
+267 DATDKAKASK
-277 ERLDKIESEGEF
+277 ERLDKLESKAEF

-297 LTQAETKAYDEYV
+297 LTQAETKAYNEYV
-310 QDLKNANGN
+310 EDLKKAKGD
-319 KTKIEEAEL
+319 KTKVEEAEL

-333 LREASDDYYKNEIDN
+333 LREASDEYYNNEINN
-348 LVILRK
+348 LTKLQK
-354 ELEKNVKIEEDR
+354 EQEKQRDIEQKR
-366 LNANKRTRENFD
+366 LDENKKKREKFD
-378 KTQGTHSFR
+378 KTQKFQPFGSF
-387 SITNPINEGLRT
+387 TNAIAEGAL
-399 TFGNLFG
+399 NLFG
-406 NKLYSKEEIQEQ
+406 NFGYSKKDIQEQ
-418 ENNLNE
+418 EKSIDE
-424 LKTKLVQTEQSIA
+424 LKNKLVKTEQDIE
-437 DAERAI
+437 DARKAI
-443 NDNKV
+443 TDNGV

-453 TSDKLVGI
+453 TSDKLVEI
-461 SDSTNTQ
+461 SDSTNAQ

-477 EFAKSTLAN
+477 EFAKATLAN
-486 YASNVD
+486 YASNID
-492 ATLTNIKTNV
+492 LTLTNIKTNV
-502 EYNLKS
+502 EYNLKT
-508 IDKLTSWTEKSR
+508 IDKITNLSEKD
-520 AKAKKESE
+520 KAKEKNTVE
-528 DKYKVPGLELDGKE
+528 DKYKVPGLEVDGKE
-542 AEGELQ
+542 VEGELE
-548 VVEAVLVNSY
+548 VVKAVLAKNY
-558 QNQLALLDK
+558 QNQLSLLET

-579 KEAVKEIEEQYGVD
+579 KKAVKEIEEQYGVD
-593 IMSILE
+593 ILSILT
-599 QQHQSEK
+599 QQHQAEK
-606 DALSNQ
+606 DTLSQQ

-631 INTRMGILGDKLY
+631 INSRMGILSDKLY
-644 DLEVDK
+644 DLEVKKDK
-650 DKKMYENDDT
+650 DLYENEDT
-660 YGYKQAE
+660 YGYAQSE

-677 WLNKETYWDEFDTK
+677 WLNKENYWDELDTK
-691 PEEIEKERITKENE
+691 PEEIEKERIQNEND

-732 AKNTDAYKDLVR
+732 AKNTDAYKELVR
-744 QKEEAD
+744 QKTEAD
-750 NNYNN
+750 EEYNN
-755 NKAENDKKI
+755 TKYENDRKI
-764 EALDASND
+764 DALDAAND

-784 IIMSI
+784 VIMDI

-811 AVAQATIDTYQ
+811 AVAQATIDTYK
-822 AANAAYASMA
+822 AANAAYASLA

-846 AAAVLAGI
+846 AAAVLAGV

-866 GKETSTAPS
+866 GKETSSPS
-875 SVASQS
+875 SSVTSQS

-898 QNLMTDTELSELNK
+898 QNLMTDSELSEMNK

-925 TMNKVEVTEN
+925 TMNKVEVTET

>member
-1 MTNNSSKKEIVKVLN
+1 MANNNKEIVKVLN

-29 RQEIAALNDALKNT
+29 RQEIAALNEVLKNT

-54 QQIKNNQDLLSQA
+54 QQIKNNQDLLSQS

-74 AEALDGSY
+74 AESLDGSY

-95 WKATNDEVERSK
+95 WKATNDEVQRSK
-107 LANEINQVKGAIS
+107 LANEIKNVKGAIT
-120 ELDNSLGDF
+120 ELDNSLGNF
-129 KTNSEDALSKFKN
+129 KTNSEDSLSTFKE
-142 EMGDAQDKIEPF
+142 EMSDAQDKIEPF

-196 QSAMAIAQ
+196 QAAMAIAQ
-204 GIGGLGDLV
+204 GVGGLGDLV

-231 SFITSL
+231 AFITSL

-267 DATDKAKEAK
+267 DATDKAKASK
-277 ERLDKIESEGEF
+277 ERLDKLESKAEF

-297 LTQAETKAYDEYV
+297 LTQAETKAYNEYV
-310 QDLKNANGN
+310 EDLKKAKGD

-333 LREASDDYYKNEIDN
+333 LREASDQYYKGELKN
-348 LVILRK
+348 LNKLQSEQQK
-354 ELEKNVKIEEDR
+354 TLDIEEKR
-366 LNANKRTRENFD
+366 LKENKEKRKTFE
-378 KTQGTHSFR
+378 KTQKFQPFGSF
-387 SITNPINEGLRT
+387 TNAIAEGAL
-399 TFGNLFG
+399 NLFG
-406 NKLYSKEEIQEQ
+406 NFGYSKKDIQEQ
-418 ENNLNE
+418 EDNLNE
-424 LKTKLVQTEQSIA
+424 LKNKIVKTEQDIA
-437 DAERAI
+437 DAKRAI
-443 NDNKV
+443 QDNEV

-486 YASNVD
+486 YVSNID
-492 ATLTNIKTNV
+492 LTLTNLKSNV
-502 EYNLKS
+502 EYELKQV
-508 IDKLTSWTEKSR
+508 DKLTNLSEKD
-520 AKAKKESE
+520 KAKKQKGTE
-528 DKYKVPGLELDGKE
+528 DTFKIDGLEVDGKE
-542 AEGELQ
+542 VEGELEI
-548 VVEAVLVNSY
+548 VETVIANSLN
-558 QNQLALLDK
+558 NQLALLTA
-567 KQQDEIA
+567 KQEDE
-574 LIKNN
+574 LELLTNN
-579 KEAVKEIEEQYGVD
+579 KEALKEIEEQYGID
-593 IMSILE
+593 ILSILE
-599 QQHQSEK
+599 QQHQAEK
-606 DALSNQ
+606 DTLMYQ

-631 INTRMGILGDKLY
+631 INSRMGILGDKLY
-644 DLEVDK
+644 DLEVKKDK
-650 DKKMYENDDT
+650 DLYENEDT
-660 YGYKQAE
+660 YGNKQAS
-667 NKEKKSNKWR
+667 NKEEKSNKWR
-677 WLNKETYWDEFDTK
+677 WLNKENYWDELDTK
-691 PEEIEKERITKENE
+691 PEEIEKERIKKENE

-712 KKVGY
+712 KKIGY
-717 LNEEMSLMEARFGAE
+717 INEEIGLMEARFGAE
-732 AKNTDAYKDLVR
+732 AKNTEAYKDLVR
-744 QKEEAD
+744 QKTEAD
-750 NNYNN
+750 EEYNN
-755 NKAENDKKI
+755 NKAENDRKI
-764 EALDASND
+764 TALDAAND
-772 KKKIARKRTTAN
+772 KKKIERKRTTAN
-784 IIMSI
+784 VIMDI

-811 AVAQATIDTYQ
+811 AVAQATIDTYK
-822 AANAAYASMA
+822 AANAAYASLA
-832 GIPVVGPGLGYAAA
+832 GIPVVGPGLGAAAA
-846 AAAVLAGI
+846 AAAVLAGV

-866 GKETSTAPS
+866 GKETSSPS
-875 SVASQS
+875 ASASSQS

-886 ISLSDTIPTQLT
+886 ISLSDTIPAQLT
-898 QNLMTDTELSELNK
+898 QNLMTDSELSEMNK

>member
-1 MTNNSSKKEIVKVLN
+1 MTSSKKEIVKVLN
-16 VETKGSDVRVKTL
+16 VETKGSDVRVKSL
-29 RQEIAALNDALKNT
+29 RQEIAALNEVLKNT

-54 QQIKNNQDLLSQA
+54 QQIKNNQDLLSDA

-74 AEALDGSY
+74 AGALEGSY

-107 LANEINQVKGAIS
+107 LANEIKEVKGAIT

-129 KTNSEDALSKFKN
+129 KTNSVDSLSKFKE

-196 QSAMAIAQ
+196 QAAMAIAQ
-204 GIGGLGDLV
+204 GVGGLGDLV

-231 SFITSL
+231 AFITSL

-255 VGLLAKAYMDLA
+255 VGLLAKAFIDLA
-267 DATDKAKEAK
+267 YATDKAKEAK
-277 ERLDKIESEGEF
+277 ERLDKLESKVEL

-310 QDLKNANGN
+310 QDLKNANGD

-333 LREASDDYYKNEIDN
+333 LREASDDYYNNELDN
-348 LVILRK
+348 L
-354 ELEKNVKIEEDR
+354 
-366 LNANKRTRENFD
+366 
-378 KTQGTHSFR
+378 
-387 SITNPINEGLRT
+387 
-399 TFGNLFG
+399 
-406 NKLYSKEEIQEQ
+406 NKLQKEQ
-418 ENNLNE
+418 EKQLAVEEKRLKGLKRNSERVSSDRPIFSPGELIVSDIQPQLVDEEAIKEQEKKINE
-424 LKTKLVQTEQSIA
+424 LKNKIVQTKQSIA
-437 DAERAI
+437 DANKAI
-443 NDNKV
+443 KGNEV

-461 SDSTNTQ
+461 SDSTNAK

-477 EFAKSTLAN
+477 EFAKSTLAS
-486 YASNVD
+486 YASNID
-492 ATLTNIKTNV
+492 LTLTNIKTNV
-502 EYNLKS
+502 EYNLKAL
-508 IDKLTSWTEKSR
+508 DKITNLSEKD
-520 AKAKKESE
+520 KAKEKNTFEN
-528 DKYKVPGLELDGKE
+528 KYKVPGLEFDGKE
-542 AEGELQ
+542 VEGELE
-548 VVEAVLVNSY
+548 VVKAVLAKNY
-558 QNQLALLDK
+558 ENQLALLET

-579 KEAVKEIEEQYGVD
+579 KEAVKEIEKEYGVD
-593 IMSILE
+593 ILSILE

-606 DALSNQ
+606 DTLTHQ

-631 INTRMGILGDKLY
+631 INSRMGILGDKLY

-650 DKKMYENDDT
+650 DKKLYENESES
-660 YGYKQAE
+660 GYAQAE

-677 WLNKETYWDEFDTK
+677 WLDKETYWDELDTK

-712 KKVGY
+712 KKIGY
-717 LNEEMSLMEARFGAE
+717 INEEMSLLEARFGAE
-732 AKNTDAYKDLVR
+732 AKNTEAYKDLVK

-755 NKAENDKKI
+755 NKKENDKKLD
-764 EALDASND
+764 ALDEEN
-772 KKKIARKRTTAN
+772 KKKTIARRRLIAKF
-784 IIMSI
+784 SI
-789 ASSMFGS
+789 DMASSMFGS

-811 AVAQATIDTYQ
+811 AVAQATIDTYK

-832 GIPVVGPGLGYAAA
+832 GIKVIGPALGAVAA
-846 AAAVLAGI
+846 AAAVAAGI

-866 GKETSTAPS
+866 GKETSTQS
-875 SVASQS
+875 SSASQS

-912 PTRVYVTETDISD
+912 PTRVYVTENDISD
-925 TMNKVEVTEN
+925 VSNKVRVTEN

>member
-1 MTNNSSKKEIVKVLN
+1 MASNNKEIVKVLN

-29 RQEIAALNDALKNT
+29 RQEIAALNEVLKNT

-54 QQIKNNQDLLSQA
+54 QQIKNNQDLLSQS

-74 AEALDGSY
+74 AESLDGSY

-107 LANEINQVKGAIS
+107 LANEIKNVKGALT
-120 ELDNSLGDF
+120 ELDNSLGNF
-129 KTNSEDALSKFKN
+129 KTNSEDSLSTFKE
-142 EMGDAQDKIEPF
+142 EMSDAQDKIEPF

-196 QSAMAIAQ
+196 QAAMAIAQ
-204 GIGGLGDLV
+204 GVGGLGDLV

-231 SFITSL
+231 AFITSL

-255 VGLLAKAYMDLA
+255 VGLLAKAYLDLA
-267 DATDKAKEAK
+267 DATDKAKASK
-277 ERLDKIESEGEF
+277 ERLDKLESKAEF
-289 DNKKKRVA
+289 DQKKKRVA
-297 LTQAETKAYDEYV
+297 LTQAETKAYNEYV
-310 QDLKNANGN
+310 EDLKKAKGD

-333 LREASDDYYKNEIDN
+333 LREASDEYYNNEINN
-348 LVILRK
+348 LTKLQSEQQKTLDIEQKRLDENKKKRK
-354 ELEKNVKIEEDR
+354 TFE
-366 LNANKRTRENFD
+366 
-378 KTQGTHSFR
+378 KTQKFQPFGSF
-387 SITNPINEGLRT
+387 TNAIAEGAL
-399 TFGNLFG
+399 NLFG
-406 NKLYSKEEIQEQ
+406 NFGYSKKDIQEQ
-418 ENNLNE
+418 EKSIDE
-424 LKTKLVQTEQSIA
+424 LKNKLVKTEQDIE
-437 DAERAI
+437 DARKAI
-443 NDNKV
+443 TDNGV

-453 TSDKLVGI
+453 TSDKLVEI
-461 SDSTNTQ
+461 SDSTNAQ

-477 EFAKSTLAN
+477 EFAKATLAN
-486 YASNVD
+486 YASNID
-492 ATLTNIKTNV
+492 LTLTNIKTNV
-502 EYNLKS
+502 EYNLKT
-508 IDKLTSWTEKSR
+508 IDKITNLSEKD
-520 AKAKKESE
+520 KAKEKNTVE
-528 DKYKVPGLELDGKE
+528 DKYKVPGLEVDGKE
-542 AEGELQ
+542 VEGELE
-548 VVEAVLVNSY
+548 VVKAVLAKNY
-558 QNQLALLDK
+558 QNQLSLLET

-579 KEAVKEIEEQYGVD
+579 KKAVKEIEEQYGVD
-593 IMSILE
+593 ILSILT
-599 QQHQSEK
+599 QQHQAEK
-606 DALSNQ
+606 DTLSQQ

-631 INTRMGILGDKLY
+631 INSRMGILSDKLY
-644 DLEVDK
+644 DLEVKKDK
-650 DKKMYENDDT
+650 DLYENEDT
-660 YGYKQAE
+660 YGYAQSE

-677 WLNKETYWDEFDTK
+677 WLNKENYWDELDTK
-691 PEEIEKERITKENE
+691 PEEIEKERIQNEND

-732 AKNTDAYKDLVR
+732 AKNTDAYKELVR
-744 QKEEAD
+744 QKTEAD
-750 NNYNN
+750 EEYNN
-755 NKAENDKKI
+755 TKYENDRKI
-764 EALDASND
+764 DALDAAND

-784 IIMSI
+784 VIMDI

-811 AVAQATIDTYQ
+811 AVAQATIDTYK
-822 AANAAYASMA
+822 AANAAYASLA

-846 AAAVLAGI
+846 AAAVLAGV

-866 GKETSTAPS
+866 GKETSSPS
-875 SVASQS
+875 SSVTSQS

-898 QNLMTDTELSELNK
+898 QNLMTDSELSEMNK

-925 TMNKVEVTEN
+925 VSNKVEVTEN

>member
-1 MTNNSSKKEIVKVLN
+1 MANNNKEIVKVLN

-29 RQEIAALNDALKNT
+29 RQEIAALNQVLKNT

-67 MKSTKTE
+67 MKTTKTE

-107 LANEINQVKGAIS
+107 LANEIKEVKDALT
-120 ELDNSLGDF
+120 ELDNSLGTF
-129 KTNSEDALSKFKN
+129 KTNSEDSLSTFKD
-142 EMGDAQDKIEPF
+142 EMSDAQDKIEPF

-169 SGFAAVQGAMALMGV
+169 SGFAAVQGTMALMGV
-184 ENDQLG
+184 ENDKLG

-231 SFITSL
+231 AFITSL

-255 VGLLAKAYMDLA
+255 VGMLAKAFMDLA
-267 DATDKAKEAK
+267 EATDKAKEAK
-277 ERLDKIESEGEF
+277 ERLDKIESKAEF
-289 DNKKKRVA
+289 DQKKKRVE
-297 LTQAETKAYDEYV
+297 LTQAETKAYNEYAE
-310 QDLKNANGN
+310 DLKKANGN

-333 LREASDDYYKNEIDN
+333 LREASDEYYNNELDN
-348 LVILRK
+348 LNKLQK
-354 ELEKNVKIEEDR
+354 EQEKQLKIEEKR
-366 LNANKRTRENFD
+366 LEEKKNKRAIFD
-378 KTQGTHSFR
+378 KTQETQPYY
-387 SITNPINEGLRT
+387 TKPINEFLYTKLGS
-399 TFGNLFG
+399 GN
-406 NKLYSKEEIQEQ
+406 SKEDIQEQ
-418 ENNLNE
+418 EKSIDE
-424 LKTKLVQTEQSIA
+424 LKNKIVKTKQDIA
-437 DAERAI
+437 DAKRAI
-443 NDNKV
+443 SDNEV

-461 SDSTNTQ
+461 SDSTNAQ

-477 EFAKSTLAN
+477 EFAKSTLAS

-492 ATLTNIKTNV
+492 LTLNNIKTNV

-508 IDKLTSWTEKSR
+508 FDKLTSWTEESR
-520 AKAKKESE
+520 AKAKKKSE
-528 DKYKVPGLELDGKE
+528 DKYQIPGLELDGKE
-542 AEGELQ
+542 VEGEIN

-579 KEAVKEIEEQYGVD
+579 KEAIKEIEKEYGVD
-593 IMSILE
+593 ILSILA
-599 QQHQSEK
+599 QQHQAEK
-606 DALSNQ
+606 DVLSQQ

-631 INTRMGILGDKLY
+631 INTRMGILSDKLY
-644 DLEVDK
+644 DLEVKKDK
-650 DKKMYENDDT
+650 DLYENDDT

-667 NKEKKSNKWR
+667 NKEEKSNKWR
-677 WLNKETYWDEFDTK
+677 LLDKEKYWDELDTK
-691 PEEIEKERITKENE
+691 PEEIEKERITKEND
-705 ILDEEHS
+705 ILDEEHN
-712 KKVGY
+712 KKIGY

-732 AKNTDAYKDLVR
+732 AKNTDAYKELVR

-755 NKAENDKKI
+755 TKKENDKKI
-764 EALDASND
+764 DALDAEID
-772 KKKIARKRTTAN
+772 KKKVARKKFTAN
-784 IIMSI
+784 AIMDI

-811 AVAQATIDTYQ
+811 AVAQATIDTYK
-822 AANAAYASMA
+822 AANSAYASMA
-832 GIPVVGPGLGYAAA
+832 GIPVVGPGLGAAAA

-866 GKETSTAPS
+866 GKETSTPS
-875 SVASQS
+875 SSNVSQS

>member
-1 MTNNSSKKEIVKVLN
+1 MANNKKEIVKVLN

-29 RQEIAALNDALKNT
+29 RQEIAALNQVLKNT

-67 MKSTKTE
+67 MKTTKTE

-82 DALTNKLNELKKA
+82 DSLTNKLNELKKA

-107 LANEINQVKGAIS
+107 LANEIKEVKDALT
-120 ELDNSLGDF
+120 ELDNSLGTF
-129 KTNSEDALSKFKN
+129 KTNSEDSLSTFKD
-142 EMGDAQDKIEPF
+142 EMSDAQDKIEPF

-169 SGFAAVQGAMALMGV
+169 SGFAAVQGTMALMGV
-184 ENDQLG
+184 ENDKLG

-231 SFITSL
+231 AFITSL

-248 IGAALVL
+248 IGSALVL
-255 VGLLAKAYMDLA
+255 VGMLAKAFMDLA
-267 DATDKAKEAK
+267 EATDKAKEAK
-277 ERLDKIESEGEF
+277 ERLDKIESKAEF
-289 DNKKKRVA
+289 DQKKKRVE
-297 LTQAETKAYDEYV
+297 LTQAETKAYNEYAE
-310 QDLKNANGN
+310 DLKKANGN

-333 LREASDDYYKNEIDN
+333 LREASDEYYNNELDN
-348 LVILRK
+348 LNKLQK
-354 ELEKNVKIEEDR
+354 EQEKQLKIEEKR
-366 LNANKRTRENFD
+366 LEEKKNKRAIFD
-378 KTQGTHSFR
+378 KTQETQPYY
-387 SITNPINEGLRT
+387 TKPINEFLYTKLGS
-399 TFGNLFG
+399 GN
-406 NKLYSKEEIQEQ
+406 SKEDIQEQ
-418 ENNLNE
+418 EKSIDE
-424 LKTKLVQTEQSIA
+424 LKNKIVKTKQDIA

-443 NDNKV
+443 SDNEV

-461 SDSTNTQ
+461 SDSTNAQ

-477 EFAKSTLAN
+477 EFAKSTLAS

-492 ATLTNIKTNV
+492 LTLNNIKTNV

-508 IDKLTSWTEKSR
+508 IEKLTNLSEN
-520 AKAKKESE
+520 AKAKQEKGVE

-542 AEGELQ
+542 VEGEVN

-579 KEAVKEIEEQYGVD
+579 KEAIKEIEKEYGVD
-593 IMSILE
+593 ILSILA
-599 QQHQSEK
+599 QQHQAEK
-606 DALSNQ
+606 DVLSQQ

-631 INTRMGILGDKLY
+631 INTRMGILSDKLY
-644 DLEVDK
+644 DLEVKKDK
-650 DKKMYENDDT
+650 DLYENDDT

-667 NKEKKSNKWR
+667 NKEEKSNKWR
-677 WLNKETYWDEFDTK
+677 LLDKEKYWDELDTK
-691 PEEIEKERITKENE
+691 PEEIEKERITKEND

-712 KKVGY
+712 KKIGY

-732 AKNTDAYKDLVR
+732 AKNTDAYKELVR

-755 NKAENDKKI
+755 NKKENDKKL
-764 EALDASND
+764 EALEAAND
-772 KKKIARKRTTAN
+772 KKKIERRRLTAS
-784 IIMSI
+784 IIMDI

-811 AVAQATIDTYQ
+811 AVAQATIDTYK
-822 AANAAYASMA
+822 AANSAYASMA
-832 GIPVVGPGLGYAAA
+832 GIPVVGPGLGAAAA

-860 LEVPDD
+860 LEVQDD
-866 GKETSTAPS
+866 GKETSTPS
-875 SVASQS
+875 SSASSQS

>member
-1 MTNNSSKKEIVKVLN
+1 MASNNKEIVKVLS
-16 VETKGSDVRVKTL
+16 VDTKGSDVRVKTL
-29 RQEIAALNDALKNT
+29 RQEIAALNQVLKNT
-43 EQGSA
+43 EQGSS

-163 ISSGVA
+163 ISAGVA

-204 GIGGLGDLV
+204 GVGGLGDLV

-231 SFITSL
+231 AFITSL

-255 VGLLAKAYMDLA
+255 VGLLAKAFMDLA

-277 ERLDKIESEGEF
+277 ERLDKIESKAEF
-289 DNKKKRVA
+289 EKKKKRIE

-310 QDLKNANGN
+310 QDLKKANGN

-333 LREASDDYYKNEIDN
+333 LREASDAYYKNELDN
-348 LVILRK
+348 LNKLQTEQKKQLDIEQKRLDENKKKR
-354 ELEKNVKIEEDR
+354 EK
-366 LNANKRTRENFD
+366 FD
-378 KTQGTHSFR
+378 KTQKFQPFGSF
-387 SITNPINEGLRT
+387 TNTISEGAL
-399 TFGNLFG
+399 NLFG
-406 NKLYSKEEIQEQ
+406 NFGFSKKDIQEQ
-418 ENNLNE
+418 EDSINE
-424 LKTKLVQTEQSIA
+424 LNNKIVKTKQEIA

-443 NDNKV
+443 EDNKV

-461 SDSTNTQ
+461 SDSTNAQ
-468 LKENAEKAK
+468 LKDNAEKAK
-477 EFAKSTLAN
+477 EFAKATLAS

-492 ATLTNIKTNV
+492 LTLTGIKSNV
-502 EYNLKS
+502 ENELDS
-508 IDKLTSWTEKSR
+508 IDRLINLSEKD
-520 AKAKKESE
+520 KAKLQKNSE
-528 DKYKVPGLELDGKE
+528 DTFKIDGE
-542 AEGELQ
+542 EIEGEFK
-548 VVEAVLVNSY
+548 VVKAVLDRNY
-558 QNQLALLDK
+558 ENQLALLTK

-574 LIKNN
+574 LVKNN
-579 KEAVKEIEEQYGVD
+579 KEAVKEIEKQYGVD

-599 QQHQSEK
+599 LQHQDEK
-606 DALSNQ
+606 NALTIQ
-612 YNEKLENYKEYL
+612 YNEKLKDYKEYL

-631 INTRMGILGDKLY
+631 INSRMGILSDKLY

-650 DKKMYENDDT
+650 DKKLYENDDT
-660 YGYKQAE
+660 YGNKQAE
-667 NKEKKSNKWR
+667 NKEEKSNKWR
-677 WLNKETYWDEFDTK
+677 WLNKENYWDELDTQ

-705 ILDEEHS
+705 ILDEEHN

-717 LNEEMSLMEARFGAE
+717 LNEEMSLMEARFGEE
-732 AKNTDAYKDLVR
+732 AKNTDAYKELVK

-755 NKAENDKKI
+755 TKKENDKK
-764 EALDASND
+764 LDALEAEID
-772 KKKIARKRTTAN
+772 KKKVARRRLTAKLS
-784 IIMSI
+784 IDI

-811 AVAQATIDTYQ
+811 AVAQATIDTYK
-822 AANAAYASMA
+822 AANSAYAAMS
-832 GIPVVGPGLGYAAA
+832 GIKFVGPALGIAAA
-846 AAAVLAGI
+846 AAAIAAGI

-866 GKETSTAPS
+866 GKETSTPS
-875 SVASQS
+875 SSVSQS

>member
-1 MTNNSSKKEIVKVLN
+1 MASNNKEIVKVLS
-16 VETKGSDVRVKTL
+16 VETKGSDVRVKSL
-29 RQEIAALNDALKNT
+29 RQEIAALNEVLKNT

-54 QQIKNNQDLLSQA
+54 QQIKNNQDLLSKS

-95 WKATNDEVERSK
+95 WKATNDEVQRSK
-107 LANEINQVKGAIS
+107 LADEIKEVKGALT
-120 ELDNSLGDF
+120 EMDNSLGNF
-129 KTNSEDALSKFKN
+129 KTNSEDALSTFKD
-142 EMGDAQDKIEPF
+142 EMSDAQDKIEPF

-163 ISSGVA
+163 ISAGVA

-184 ENDQLG
+184 ENDKLG

-196 QSAMAIAQ
+196 QAAMAIAQ

-231 SFITSL
+231 AFITSL

-255 VGLLAKAYMDLA
+255 VGLLAKAYLDLA

-297 LTQAETKAYDEYV
+297 LTQEETKAYNEYV
-310 QDLKNANGN
+310 EDLKNANGN

-333 LREASDDYYKNEIDN
+333 LREESDKYYQNEIDN
-348 LVILRK
+348 LTTLKK
-354 ELEKNVKIEEDR
+354 ELEKTVKVEEDR

-378 KTQGTHSFR
+378 KTQGTNSFS
-387 SITNPINEGLRT
+387 SITNPINEGLRK

-418 ENNLNE
+418 ENSLNE
-424 LKTKLVQTEQSIA
+424 LKNKLVQTNQEIA

-443 NDNKV
+443 QDNKV

-461 SDSTNTQ
+461 SDSTNAQ

-477 EFAKSTLAN
+477 EFAKATLAS
-486 YASNVD
+486 YSSNVD
-492 ATLTNIKTNV
+492 LSLTNIKTNV
-502 EYNLKS
+502 EYNLKA
-508 IDKLTSWTEKSR
+508 IDKLTNLSEKD
-520 AKAKKESE
+520 KAKEKNTVE
-528 DKYKVPGLELDGKE
+528 DKYKAPGFEVDGKE
-542 AEGELQ
+542 VEGELE
-548 VVEAVLVNSY
+548 VVETVLRMSY
-558 QNQLALLDK
+558 QNQIALLYK

-574 LIKNN
+574 LITNN

-593 IMSILE
+593 ILKVLE
-599 QQHQSEK
+599 EQHQAEK
-606 DALSNQ
+606 DALSQQ
-612 YNEKLENYKEYL
+612 YNEKLANYKEYL

-650 DKKMYENDDT
+650 DKKMYKNEDT
-660 YGYKQAE
+660 YGYAQSE
-667 NKEKKSNKWR
+667 NKESKSNKWR
-677 WLNKETYWDEFDTK
+677 WLDKENYWDELDTK
-691 PEEIEKERITKENE
+691 PEEIEKERITKENA
-705 ILDEEHS
+705 ILDEEHN
-712 KKVGY
+712 KKIGY
-717 LNEEMSLMEARFGAE
+717 INEELSLMEARFGAE
-732 AKNTDAYKDLVR
+732 AKNTEAYKELVR
-744 QKEEAD
+744 QKTEAD
-750 NNYNN
+750 DEYNN
-755 NKAENDKKI
+755 NKAENDRKI
-764 EALDASND
+764 IALDAAND
-772 KKKIARKRTTAN
+772 KKKIERKRTTAN
-784 IIMSI
+784 IIMDI

-811 AVAQATIDTYQ
+811 AVAQATIDTYK
-822 AANAAYASMA
+822 AANSAYASMA
-832 GIPVVGPGLGYAAA
+832 GIPVVGPGLGAAAA

-866 GKETSTAPS
+866 GKETSSPSSS

-898 QNLMTDTELSELNK
+898 QNLMTDSELSELNK
-912 PTRVYVTETDISD
+912 STRVYVTETDISD

>member
-1 MTNNSSKKEIVKVLN
+1 MASNNKEIVKVLN
-16 VETKGSDVRVKTL
+16 VETKGSDVRVKSL
-29 RQEIAALNDALKNT
+29 RQEIAALNQVLKNT

-107 LANEINQVKGAIS
+107 LANEIKNVKGAIT
-120 ELDNSLGDF
+120 ELDNSLGTF
-129 KTNSEDALSKFKN
+129 KTNSEDSLSTFKDK
-142 EMGDAQDKIEPF
+142 MSDAQDKIEPF

-196 QSAMAIAQ
+196 QAAMAIAQ
-204 GIGGLGDLV
+204 GVGGLGDLV

-231 SFITSL
+231 AFITSL

-255 VGLLAKAYMDLA
+255 VGMLAKAFMDLA

-277 ERLDKIESEGEF
+277 ERLDKLESEGEL

-310 QDLKNANGN
+310 KDLKKANGN

-333 LREASDDYYKNEIDN
+333 LREASDAYYKNELNN
-348 LVILRK
+348 LNKLQKEQEKQLDIEQKRLDENKKKRK
-354 ELEKNVKIEEDR
+354 TFE
-366 LNANKRTRENFD
+366 
-378 KTQGTHSFR
+378 KTQKFQPFGSFTNA
-387 SITNPINEGLRT
+387 ITEGAL
-399 TFGNLFG
+399 NLFG
-406 NKLYSKEEIQEQ
+406 NFGFSKKDIQEQ
-418 ENNLNE
+418 ENSINE
-424 LKTKLVQTEQSIA
+424 LKNKKVKTRQEIA
-437 DAERAI
+437 DADRAI
-443 NDNKV
+443 KDNEV

-453 TSDKLVGI
+453 TSDKLVRI
-461 SDSTNTQ
+461 SDETNAQ

-477 EFAKSTLAN
+477 EFAKTTLAN
-486 YASNVD
+486 YVSNID
-492 ATLTNIKTNV
+492 LTITGIKSNIENKLKT
-502 EYNLKS
+502 
-508 IDKLTSWTEKSR
+508 IDDLTILSDDQ
-520 AKAKKESE
+520 KAKQQKSVE
-528 DKYKVPGLELDGKE
+528 DTFKINGEEV
-542 AEGELQ
+542 EGEFK
-548 VVEAVLVNSY
+548 VVEKVLNRNY
-558 QNQLALLDK
+558 ANQLALLGA

-574 LIKNN
+574 LIENN

-593 IMSILE
+593 ILSVLK
-599 QQHQSEK
+599 QQHQDEK
-606 DALSNQ
+606 NALTIQ
-612 YNEKLENYKEYL
+612 YNEKLENYKQYL

-631 INTRMGILGDKLY
+631 INSRMGILSDKLY

-650 DKKMYENDDT
+650 DKKLYKNEDT
-660 YGYKQAE
+660 YGSAQAS
-667 NKEKKSNKWR
+667 NKEEKSNKWR

-691 PEEIEKERITKENE
+691 PEEIEKERIKKENE

-732 AKNTDAYKDLVR
+732 AKNTDAYKELVR

-755 NKAENDKKI
+755 TKAENDKKI
-764 EALDASND
+764 DALDAAND
-772 KKKIARKRTTAN
+772 KKKVARKRFTAN
-784 IIMSI
+784 AIMSI

-822 AANAAYASMA
+822 AANSAYASMA
-832 GIPVVGPGLGYAAA
+832 GIPVVGPGLGAAAA

-866 GKETSTAPS
+866 GKETSAPS
-875 SVASQS
+875 SSVTSQS

>member
-1 MTNNSSKKEIVKVLN
+1 MASNNKEIVKVLS
-16 VETKGSDVRVKTL
+16 VDTKGSDVRVKSL
-29 RQEIAALNDALKNT
+29 REEIAALNQVLKNT

-129 KTNSEDALSKFKN
+129 KTNSEDALSKFKD

-204 GIGGLGDLV
+204 GVGGLGDLV
-213 EGMSQ
+213 EGMSK

-231 SFITSL
+231 AFITSL

-255 VGLLAKAYMDLA
+255 VGLLAKAYLDLA

-297 LTQAETKAYDEYV
+297 LTQAETKAYNDYV
-310 QDLKNANGN
+310 EEVKNANGD
-319 KTKIEEAEL
+319 KTKLEQAEL
-328 KLKKK
+328 KLKKA
-333 LREASDDYYKNEIDN
+333 LREESDKYYQNEIDN

-387 SITNPINEGLRT
+387 AITNPINEGLRT

-418 ENNLNE
+418 EKSLNE
-424 LKTKLVQTEQSIA
+424 LKNKLVETEQAIA
-437 DAERAI
+437 DAQRAI

-461 SDSTNTQ
+461 SDSTNAQ

-486 YASNVD
+486 YASNID
-492 ATLTNIKTNV
+492 LTITGIKSNV
-502 EYNLKS
+502 ENELDS
-508 IDKLTSWTEKSR
+508 IDRLINLSEKD
-520 AKAKKESE
+520 KAKLQKNTE
-528 DKYKVPGLELDGKE
+528 DTFKIDGE
-542 AEGELQ
+542 EIEGEFK
-548 VVEAVLVNSY
+548 VVKAVLDRNY
-558 QNQLALLDK
+558 ANQLALLTK
-567 KQQDEIA
+567 KQDEEKE
-574 LIKNN
+574 LLKNN
-579 KEAVKEIEEQYGVD
+579 KEAVKEIEEQYGID

-599 QQHQSEK
+599 LQHQDEK
-606 DALSNQ
+606 NALTIQ
-612 YNEKLENYKEYL
+612 YNEKLKDYKEYL

-631 INTRMGILGDKLY
+631 INSRMGILADKLY
-644 DLEVDK
+644 DVEVDK
-650 DKKMYENDDT
+650 DKKLYENDDT
-660 YGYKQAE
+660 YGNAQAE

-677 WLNKETYWDEFDTK
+677 WLDKENYWDELDTQ
-691 PEEIEKERITKENE
+691 PEEIEKERITKEND
-705 ILDEEHS
+705 ILDKEHS

-717 LNEEMSLMEARFGAE
+717 LNEEMSLLESRFGAE
-732 AKNTDAYKDLVR
+732 AKNTDAYKELVK

-755 NKAENDKKI
+755 TKKENDKKLEALDAENDKK
-764 EALDASND
+764 
-772 KKKIARKRTTAN
+772 KVARRRLTAKLS
-784 IIMSI
+784 IDI

-811 AVAQATIDTYQ
+811 AVAQATIDTFK
-822 AANAAYASMA
+822 AANSAYASLA
-832 GIPVVGPGLGYAAA
+832 GIPVVGPGLGAAAA
-846 AAAVLAGI
+846 AAAVLAGV

-866 GKETSTAPS
+866 GKETTTPS
-875 SVASQS
+875 ASQS

>member
-1 MTNNSSKKEIVKVLN
+1 MASNNKEIVKVLN

-29 RQEIAALNDALKNT
+29 RQEIAALNEVLKNT
-43 EQGSA
+43 EQGSS

-54 QQIKNNQDLLSQA
+54 QQIKNNQDLLSDA

-74 AEALDGSY
+74 AGALEGSY

-107 LANEINQVKGAIS
+107 LANEIKEVKGALT

-129 KTNSEDALSKFKN
+129 KTNSVDSLTEFKDK
-142 EMGDAQDKIEPF
+142 MSDAQDKIEPF

-196 QSAMAIAQ
+196 QAAMAIAQ
-204 GIGGLGDLV
+204 GVGGLGDLV

-231 SFITSL
+231 AFITSL

-277 ERLDKIESEGEF
+277 ERLDKIESKAEL

-310 QDLKNANGN
+310 EDLKNANGN

-333 LREASDDYYKNEIDN
+333 LRKASDDYYNNELNN
-348 LVILRK
+348 LNKLQKEQKKQLDIEQKRLDENKEKRK
-354 ELEKNVKIEEDR
+354 TFE
-366 LNANKRTRENFD
+366 
-378 KTQGTHSFR
+378 KTQKFQPFGSF
-387 SITNPINEGLRT
+387 TNAISEGAL
-399 TFGNLFG
+399 NLFG
-406 NKLYSKEEIQEQ
+406 NFGYSKKDIQEQ
-418 ENNLNE
+418 EDNINE
-424 LKTKLVQTEQSIA
+424 LKNKIVQTDQDIA
-437 DAERAI
+437 DAQKAI
-443 NDNKV
+443 EDNKV

-477 EFAKSTLAN
+477 EFAKATLAN
-486 YASNVD
+486 YASNID
-492 ATLTNIKTNV
+492 LTLTNIKTNV
-502 EYNLKS
+502 EYNLKE
-508 IDKLTSWTEKSR
+508 IDKLTNLSEKE
-520 AKAKKESE
+520 KAKEKNTVEN
-528 DKYKVPGLELDGKE
+528 KYKVPGFEVDGKE
-542 AEGELQ
+542 VEGELEI
-548 VVEAVLVNSY
+548 VKAVLAKNY
-558 QNQLALLDK
+558 EGELALLDK

-593 IMSILE
+593 IMSILT
-599 QQHQSEK
+599 QQHKAEK
-606 DALSNQ
+606 DALIHQ
-612 YNEKLENYKEYL
+612 YNEKLEDYEKYL

-650 DKKMYENDDT
+650 DKKMYKNEDT
-660 YGYKQAE
+660 YGSAQAE

-691 PEEIEKERITKENE
+691 PEEIEKERITKENA
-705 ILDEEHS
+705 ILDEEHN

-755 NKAENDKKI
+755 TKAENDKKI
-764 EALDASND
+764 EALDAAND
-772 KKKIARKRTTAN
+772 KKKVARKRFTAN
-784 IIMSI
+784 AIMSI

-822 AANAAYASMA
+822 AANSAYASMA
-832 GIPVVGPGLGYAAA
+832 GIPVVGPGLGAAAA
-846 AAAVLAGI
+846 AAAVLAGV

-875 SVASQS
+875 SVTSQS

-912 PTRVYVTETDISD
+912 PTKVYVTETDISD
-925 TMNKVEVTEN
+925 TMNRVEVTET

>member
-1 MTNNSSKKEIVKVLN
+1 MASNNKEIVKVLN
-16 VETKGSDVRVKTL
+16 VETKGSDVRVKSL
-29 RQEIAALNDALKNT
+29 RQEIAALNQVLKNT

-107 LANEINQVKGAIS
+107 LANEIKNVKGAIT
-120 ELDNSLGDF
+120 ELDNSLGTF
-129 KTNSEDALSKFKN
+129 KTNSEDSLSTFKDK
-142 EMGDAQDKIEPF
+142 MSDAQDKIEPF

-196 QSAMAIAQ
+196 QAAMAIAQ
-204 GIGGLGDLV
+204 GVGGLGDLV

-231 SFITSL
+231 AFITSL

-255 VGLLAKAYMDLA
+255 VGMLAKAFMDLA

-277 ERLDKIESEGEF
+277 ERLDKLESEGEL

-310 QDLKNANGN
+310 KDLKKANGN

-333 LREASDDYYKNEIDN
+333 LREASDAYYKNELNN
-348 LVILRK
+348 LNKLQKEQEKQLDIEQKRLDENNKKRK
-354 ELEKNVKIEEDR
+354 TFE
-366 LNANKRTRENFD
+366 
-378 KTQGTHSFR
+378 KTQKFQPFGSFTNA
-387 SITNPINEGLRT
+387 ITEGAL
-399 TFGNLFG
+399 NLFG
-406 NKLYSKEEIQEQ
+406 NFGFSKKDIQEQ
-418 ENNLNE
+418 ENSINE
-424 LKTKLVQTEQSIA
+424 LKNKKVKTRQEIA
-437 DAERAI
+437 DADRAI
-443 NDNKV
+443 KDNEV

-453 TSDKLVGI
+453 TSDKLVRI
-461 SDSTNTQ
+461 SDETNAQ

-477 EFAKSTLAN
+477 EFAKTTLAN
-486 YASNVD
+486 YVSNID
-492 ATLTNIKTNV
+492 LTITGIKSNIENKLKT
-502 EYNLKS
+502 
-508 IDKLTSWTEKSR
+508 IDDLTILSDDQ
-520 AKAKKESE
+520 KAKQQKSVE
-528 DKYKVPGLELDGKE
+528 DTFKINGEEV
-542 AEGELQ
+542 EGEFK
-548 VVEAVLVNSY
+548 VVEKVLNRNY
-558 QNQLALLDK
+558 ANQLALLGA

-574 LIKNN
+574 LIENN

-593 IMSILE
+593 ILSVLK
-599 QQHQSEK
+599 QQHQDEK
-606 DALSNQ
+606 NALTIQ
-612 YNEKLENYKEYL
+612 YNEKLENYKQYL

-631 INTRMGILGDKLY
+631 INSRMGILSDKLY

-650 DKKMYENDDT
+650 DKKLYKNEDT
-660 YGYKQAE
+660 YGSAQAS
-667 NKEKKSNKWR
+667 NKEEKSNKWR

-691 PEEIEKERITKENE
+691 PEEIEKERIKKENE

-732 AKNTDAYKDLVR
+732 AKNTDAYKELVR

-755 NKAENDKKI
+755 TKAENDKKI
-764 EALDASND
+764 DALDAAND
-772 KKKIARKRTTAN
+772 KKKVARKRFTAN
-784 IIMSI
+784 AIMSI

-822 AANAAYASMA
+822 AANSAYASMA
-832 GIPVVGPGLGYAAA
+832 GIPVVGPGLGAAAA

-866 GKETSTAPS
+866 GKETSAPS
-875 SVASQS
+875 SSVTSQS